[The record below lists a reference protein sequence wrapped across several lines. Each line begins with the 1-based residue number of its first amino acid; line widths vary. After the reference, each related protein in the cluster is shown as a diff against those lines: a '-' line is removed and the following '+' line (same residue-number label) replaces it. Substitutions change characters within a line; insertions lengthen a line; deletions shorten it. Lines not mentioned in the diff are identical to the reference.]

1 MQVRAKHKLCRR
13 IGTCIWG
20 SPKCPSAKRPFKA
33 GPHGKS
39 GQKKLS
45 TFGELLLEKQKLKAF
60 YAMTETQLKLA
71 YQEAKRSKQQTDFKL
86 LRNLE
91 FRLVSVVYRGG
102 LAPTI
107 FAAKQ
112 FVSHRHI
119 KIDGKIV
126 NKPSYIV
133 KPGQVISIDTEKD
146 PAIANLAKSVNCEVP
161 PYLQLDKDNCKL
173 TILREP
179 VAGEIPC
186 NVEVMRVVEFY
197 AR

>member
-1 MQVRAKHKLCRR
+1 MQVQAKHKLCRR

-20 SPKCPSAKRPFKA
+20 SPKCPSVKRPFKA
-33 GPHGKS
+33 GPHGKT
-39 GQKKLS
+39 GNKKLS
-45 TFGELLLEKQKLKAF
+45 TFGGLLLEKQKLKAF
-60 YAMTETQLKLA
+60 YFMTEKQLKLA
-71 YQEAKRSKQQTDFKL
+71 YQEAKRSKAQTDFKL
-86 LRNLE
+86 LCNLE

-112 FVSHRHI
+112 CVSHRHI

-126 NKPSYIV
+126 NRPSYIV
-133 KPGQVISIDTEKD
+133 KPGQVISIDVEKD
-146 PAIANLAKSVNCEVP
+146 PAIANLAKAVNCEVP

-173 TILREP
+173 TVLRDP
-179 VAGEIPC
+179 VSGEIPC
-186 NVEVMRVVEFY
+186 NFEVMSVVEFY